1 MRRFCFVALLLV
13 IGCSKGDEGVTD
25 TRDPIATQY
34 VAGGEMP
41 VHAKPD
47 DKSPV
52 VTKYQHG
59 ESVPIM
65 SRKGDWTEVQTA
77 MGTGWVHQNQL
88 ANADQAAESKDNPN
102 PKFEHPPSP
111 VTAPGTHGTI
121 YIEADVN
128 TDGDITNTTIIE
140 NTTGS
145 ANLADQNAL
154 ALKRAKFYPITIRG
168 ERKPFKYYYRV
179 DY

>member
-1 MRRFCFVALLLV
+1 MKRCCLIVVLLFVA
-13 IGCSKGDEGVTD
+13 CSKAQDAPTD

-34 VAGGEMP
+34 VSGGEMA

-52 VTKYQHG
+52 ITKFQHS
-59 ESVPIM
+59 ESVPVM

-77 MGTGWVHQNQL
+77 MGTGWVRASELGDSEEAQT
-88 ANADQAAESKDNPN
+88 KDNPN
-102 PKFEHPPSP
+102 PKFEHPPAP
-111 VTAPGTHGTI
+111 ITAPATHGTI

-128 TDGDITNTTIIE
+128 TDGEVTNTTIIE

-145 ANLADQNAL
+145 QVLADQNAF
-154 ALKRAKFYPITIRG
+154 ALKRSKFYPITIRG

>member
-1 MRRFCFVALLLV
+1 MRRFCFVAVLV
-13 IGCSKGDEGVTD
+13 IAGCSKTEEPAID

-34 VAGGEMP
+34 VSGGAMS

-47 DKSPV
+47 DNSAV
-52 VTKYQHG
+52 ITKFQHS
-59 ESVPIM
+59 ESVPVM
-65 SRKGDWTEVQTA
+65 SHKGDWTEVQTA
-77 MGTGWVHQNQL
+77 MGNGWVHTSEL
-88 ANADQAAESKDNPN
+88 GGAEEAQTKDNPN
-102 PKFEHPPSP
+102 PKFEHPPAP
-111 VTAPGTHGTI
+111 VSAPATHGTI

-128 TDGDITNTTIIE
+128 TDGDVTNATIIE

-145 ANLADQNAL
+145 ASLAEQNSVAL
-154 ALKRAKFYPITIRG
+154 RHAKFYPITIHG

>member
-1 MRRFCFVALLLV
+1 MRRCCLLALLVV
-13 IGCSKGDEGVTD
+13 IACSKAQDEVTD

-34 VAGGEMP
+34 VGGGEMA
-41 VHAKPD
+41 VHQRPD

-59 ESVPIM
+59 ESVPVM

-77 MGTGWVHQNQL
+77 MGTGWVHQSEL
-88 ANADQAAESKDNPN
+88 ASAAEAAQTKDNPN
-102 PKFEHPPSP
+102 PKFEHPPAP
-111 VTAPGTHGTI
+111 ITAPGTHGTI

-128 TDGDITNTTIIE
+128 TDGDVTNTTIIE

-145 ANLADQNAL
+145 QTLADQNAF

>member
-1 MRRFCFVALLLV
+1 MRRLCLLALLVV
-13 IGCSKGDEGVTD
+13 IACSKAQDEVTD

-34 VAGGEMP
+34 VSGGEMA
-41 VHAKPD
+41 VHARPD
-47 DKSPV
+47 DKAPV

-59 ESVPIM
+59 ESVPVM
-65 SRKGDWTEVQTA
+65 SHKGDWTEVQTA
-77 MGTGWVHQNQL
+77 MGTGWVHQSEL
-88 ANADQAAESKDNPN
+88 GGAEEAQTKDNPN
-102 PKFEHPPSP
+102 PKFEHPPAP
-111 VTAPGTHGTI
+111 ITAPGTHGTI

-128 TDGDITNTTIIE
+128 TDGDVTSTTIIE

-145 ANLADQNAL
+145 QTLADQNAF